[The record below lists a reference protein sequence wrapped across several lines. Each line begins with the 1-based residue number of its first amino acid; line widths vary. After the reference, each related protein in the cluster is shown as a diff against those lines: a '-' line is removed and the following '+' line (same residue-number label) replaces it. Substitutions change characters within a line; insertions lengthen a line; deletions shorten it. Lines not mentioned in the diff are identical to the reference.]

1 MGIGCLMRSL
11 INHFLRVGGVGEDHF
26 CSFPII
32 TFIPHAFALASHSLS
47 HSDMITPSLAL
58 DAVDIGYISAA

>member
-1 MGIGCLMRSL
+1 MFGVRRSL

-32 TFIPHAFALASHSLS
+32 TFILHALALASHSSLS

-58 DAVDIGYISAA
+58 DAAEIGYVT

>member
-1 MGIGCLMRSL
+1 MGMGCWMRSL
-11 INHFLRVGGVGEDHF
+11 INHFLRVGGGEYHF
-26 CSFPII
+26 RSFLII
-32 TFIPHAFALASHSLS
+32 TFILHAFALASHSLS